1 MLSVIKLNAA
11 KQSAFMLSVIV
22 LIVVALRSAYIHIH
36 GKVAP
41 PTQWSKGYFTVHI
54 STCQSC

>member
-22 LIVVALRSAYIHIH
+22 LIVVAPKSEPIYMSS
-36 GKVAP
+36 
-41 PTQWSKGYFTVHI
+41 TQVRRQG
-54 STCQSC
+54 